1 MSKRTKTRTFKQK
14 SKLGLK
20 SGYGSPNVNKRTI
33 TKKDLKFILKK
44 PWSDVTSMDLY
55 QLYHLGHQSEDLA
68 ANFKTTTI
76 QILNRL
82 RYQ

>member
-1 MSKRTKTRTFKQK
+1 MSKRTKTRSSNQK
-14 SKLGLK
+14 SK

-33 TKKDLKFILKK
+33 TKKDLKSILKK
-44 PWSDVTSMDLY
+44 PWSKITSMDLY
-55 QLYHLGHQSEDLA
+55 KLYQFGHQSEELA